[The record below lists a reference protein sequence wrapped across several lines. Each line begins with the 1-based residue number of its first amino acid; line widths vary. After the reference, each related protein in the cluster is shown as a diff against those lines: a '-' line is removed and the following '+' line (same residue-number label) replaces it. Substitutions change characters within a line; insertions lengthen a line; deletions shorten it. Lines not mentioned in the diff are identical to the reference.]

1 MRRNQAWLRLFVS
14 KKESSGTRMKLIV
27 GLGNPG
33 REYELTRHNIGFM
46 AIDELAKRWNISLNE
61 QKFKGVFGAGFVNG
75 EKVILLKPLT
85 YMNLS
90 GESIRPL
97 MDYYKIDVD
106 DFVVMYDDLD
116 ISVGKLR
123 LRMKGSAGGHNGVKS
138 TISHLGTQE
147 FQRIRMGIDRPK
159 NGMKVVDYVLGR
171 FTSEEIPDVNHSI
184 EKAADA
190 CEEWLNKPFLQI
202 MNTFNS

>member
-1 MRRNQAWLRLFVS
+1 MRRNQNWLRLFVS

-97 MDYYKIDVD
+97 MDYYKIDVE

-116 ISVGKLR
+116 IPVGKLR

-171 FTSEEIPDVNHSI
+171 FTSEEIKDVNHSI